1 VVAATQA
8 GDTLPFTGLDVA
20 TIAALGLLLMALGA
34 LGRLATRQPAAAAA
48 RTLPARP

>member
-8 GDTLPFTGLDVA
+8 GDTLPFTGLDIA

-34 LGRLATRQPAAAAA
+34 FGRWATRQPAAATRA
-48 RTLPARP
+48 LPAQP